1 MSLIYGKTFIAGNA
15 QCRYDPVAISVID
28 TNVSSVLS
36 GLSCL
41 SSSMLDLNDSIS
53 SVSNQI
59 LDLSTTISSSIVG
72 LSDRISALQQTVDM
86 IYSRCLVK

>member
-15 QCRYDPVAISVID
+15 QCRYDPVVISAID

-53 SVSNQI
+53 NVS
-59 LDLSTTISSSIVG
+59 S
-72 LSDRISALQQTVDM
+72 
-86 IYSRCLVK
+86 